1 MRTVIQRV
9 LSASVKVDHDL
20 VAQIGQGLLVYV
32 GLGPADTDQDLE
44 WMLHK
49 ILNLRIFS
57 DDAGL
62 MNRSVL
68 DIEAQM
74 LLVSQFTLY
83 GDCRRG
89 NRPSFTQAMPP
100 DLARH
105 FFSRF
110 VELANQSKI
119 DVQAGIFAANML
131 VSSQNDGPVTI
142 IINSKKQ
149 F

>member
-9 LSASVKVDHDL
+9 LSASVHVDNKL
-20 VAQIGQGLLVYV
+20 VSQIGQGLLLYV
-32 GLGPADTDQDLE
+32 GLAPDDTDQDLA

-49 ILNLRIFS
+49 ILHLRIFA

-68 DIEAQM
+68 DMGAQM
-74 LLVSQFTLY
+74 LIVSQFTLY

-89 NRPSFTQAMPP
+89 NRPSFTGAMPA
-100 DLARH
+100 DLARDY
-105 FFSRF
+105 FSRF
-110 VELANQSKI
+110 VRLASHSI
-119 DVQAGIFAANML
+119 DVQAGVFGAEMR
-131 VSSQNDGPVTI
+131 VSSQNDGPVTF

-149 F
+149 A